1 MDSTIIVAI
10 TAVVAILIG
19 IFLGKLIFAK
29 NTKAQVEEAENQAK
43 KLIEDAKEH
52 AETLK
57 KNKILEAKE
66 QFLQLKAEH
75 DKDVMKRNQKLVE
88 DEARIKTQHQSV
100 NDKNAALQKQINE
113 YDQKKAQLEKQLE
126 VVNIKRTELEK
137 HQEEHI
143 KRLEKVA
150 GLSAD
155 QAKTEL
161 MEAVK
166 EEARTQAMAHVKEI
180 MEEAKVNA
188 TKEAKKIV
196 IQTIQRTAA
205 EQTIENAITVF
216 NLESDEIKGQIIGR
230 EGRNIRALEAATGV
244 DLIIDDTPE
253 AIILSC
259 FDPLRREVAR
269 LSLQRLVQDG
279 RIHPAR
285 IEEIVEKTKKQL
297 EEQVLEIGERTIIEL
312 GVHGLHKDLVRM
324 IGKMR
329 FRSSYGQNLLM
340 HSKETANLCGI
351 MAAELGLGQKVVKL
365 AKRAGLLHDIGK
377 VPDEE
382 TELSHALLGAKLAE
396 KAGEHPAIINAIG
409 AHHDE
414 MEMAYIISPIVQAC
428 DAISG
433 ARPGAR
439 REMMQS
445 YLQRIKD
452 LENLAMAYNGVEKAY
467 AIQAGRELR
476 VIVEAEKVSD
486 ADSDRLSFEIADKIQ
501 KEMQYPGQIKVTV
514 IRELRAVN
522 IAR

>member
-1 MDSTIIVAI
+1 MDSTIVTVVASLA
-10 TAVVAILIG
+10 AVVIG
-19 IFLGKLIFAK
+19 IFLGKMIFAK
-29 NTKAQVEEAENQAK
+29 NTQKQVEDAETLSK
-43 KLIEDAKEH
+43 KILDDAKIL

-57 KNKILEAKE
+57 ENKVLEAKE
-66 QFLQLKAEH
+66 QFTQLKAAH
-75 DKDVMKRNQKLVE
+75 DKDVIQRTQKLS
-88 DEARIKTQHQSV
+88 EAENKIKQQQQAI
-100 NDKNAALQKQINE
+100 NDKTSALQRQVQENEHLKENLQKQTEI
-113 YDQKKAQLEKQLE
+113 
-126 VVNIKRTELEK
+126 VNIKRAELEK

-150 GLSAD
+150 SLSAEE
-155 QAKTEL
+155 AKAEL
-161 MEAVK
+161 IELVK
-166 EEARTQAMAHVKEI
+166 EEAKTKAMSYVKDI
-180 MEEAKVNA
+180 MEEAKLNA
-188 TKEAKKIV
+188 SKEAKKII
-196 IQTIQRTAA
+196 IQSIQRTAA

-253 AIILSC
+253 AIVLSC
-259 FDPLRREVAR
+259 FDPFRREVAR

-285 IEEIVEKTKKQL
+285 IEEVVEKTKKQL
-297 EEQVLEIGERTIIEL
+297 EEQLMEIGERTIIEL
-312 GVHGLHKDLVRM
+312 GIHGLHKDLVRM
-324 IGKMR
+324 VGKMR

-396 KAGEHPAIINAIG
+396 KCGEHPSIVNAIG

-414 MEMAYIISPIVQAC
+414 MEMTYIISPIIQAC

-445 YLQRIKD
+445 YIQRIKD
-452 LENLAMAYNGVEKAY
+452 LENLALAYNGVEKAY

-476 VIVEAEKVSD
+476 VIVEAEKVTD
-486 ADSDRLSFEIADKIQ
+486 ADSERLSFEIADKIQ